1 MFRQRLKKL
10 MQELNL
16 NQKEVAELTGIGKS
30 SISQYLTGSHEPTH
44 SRQKEIAKAL
54 GADENYFFD
63 PMPEVVISDNVGISV
78 AEAAKLIRKSKTF
91 ITKGLQQKAFPWGY
105 AVKRGKWSYFI
116 NRKKFFEIEG
126 IEPEAVG

>member
-1 MFRQRLKKL
+1 MFKQKLKKL

-16 NQKEVAELTGIGKS
+16 NQKEIAELTGIGKS

-44 SRQKEIAKAL
+44 SRQKEIARAL
-54 GADENYFFD
+54 GVDENYFFD
-63 PMPEVVISDNVGISV
+63 PMPEIVTIGDIDISV
-78 AEAAKLIRKSKTF
+78 AEAAKLIHKSKSF
-91 ITKGLQQKAFPWGY
+91 ITSGLQQKAFPWGY